1 MKVLPWA
8 WGQVTL
14 TPIQYSDD
22 QRVFFLAD
30 HPIQGVDEV
39 KRDDVATDAWAFYN
53 GVDSTGR
60 AVAFVELAMPLA
72 EGERL
77 AVGLRWRMHPDTG
90 RLLQTPAEILHDVL
104 ANLARAPV
112 QWADLDDYRTETA
125 HIVLGGLLADNSISI
140 RATVDGLLQSCGGA
154 WAAAMPGV
162 AITWPPLPDDAAPAL
177 RVDKLTA
184 QGLQASTTAAG
195 LHTAVRVLYDYDHA
209 AQRYRRAIQLQ
220 APEAVKDFGLLELEW
235 PAPWL
240 RTPRQAEEL
249 GQRVLGWL
257 ARPRWRVTWQHSF
270 TDVATGGWVDIAHPL
285 SPITGRHRL
294 VSAELDL
301 SAAGLACAVEAPVG
315 PVPEIET
322 TTLST
327 AFDPVIQPGVTVEVA
342 NGEIIFTARDE
353 QGRPLAGAKITL
365 DGGASRIADS
375 AGRAS
380 FPVQRGRHVLLI
392 EAQGYPASEVEVVV

>member
-1 MKVLPWA
+1 
-8 WGQVTL
+8 
-14 TPIQYSDD
+14 
-22 QRVFFLAD
+22 
-30 HPIQGVDEV
+30 
-39 KRDDVATDAWAFYN
+39 
-53 GVDSTGR
+53 
-60 AVAFVELAMPLA
+60 
-72 EGERL
+72 
-77 AVGLRWRMHPDTG
+77 
-90 RLLQTPAEILHDVL
+90 
-104 ANLARAPV
+104 
-112 QWADLDDYRTETA
+112 
-125 HIVLGGLLADNSISI
+125 
-140 RATVDGLLQSCGGA
+140 
-154 WAAAMPGV
+154 
-162 AITWPPLPDDAAPAL
+162 
-177 RVDKLTA
+177 
-184 QGLQASTTAAG
+184 
-195 LHTAVRVLYDYDHA
+195 
-209 AQRYRRAIQLQ
+209 
-220 APEAVKDFGLLELEW
+220 
-235 PAPWL
+235 
-240 RTPRQAEEL
+240 
-249 GQRVLGWL
+249 
-257 ARPRWRVTWQHSF
+257 
-270 TDVATGGWVDIAHPL
+270 VDIAHPL